1 MMEQRREEENGVRV
15 RNVLARAASAPKIND
30 PNGCVASRQTYLRP
44 SPNVN
49 SLGSRIA
56 ESL

>member
-1 MMEQRREEENGVRV
+1 MEQRREEENGVRV